1 MTDATTGALN
11 AAEAENAGTA
21 AGSSTGPV
29 TQFRWVVCA
38 LLLFGATVNYMDR
51 QILGVFKTT
60 LQHDLGWNEIDYSNV
75 VAFFQG
81 AYAIGMLCMGW
92 LIDRLGTRRGY
103 TLAMIFWSVAS
114 MAHAAGRTLVQFIVA
129 RSALGFGESGV
140 FPASIKAVAEW
151 FPKKER
157 ALATGIFN
165 AGTNLGAVLTPIVA
179 PILTVYVGW
188 RWAFFI
194 VGSLGF
200 IWLVLWLLLYRKP
213 EQHKHC
219 SAAELAFIRGDPQD
233 IPRKVAWATLIPHR
247 QTWAFAVGKFLIDP
261 IWWFYLFWIPDF
273 LQRTQHL
280 RLMQTSLPLAVI
292 YAIATFGSVFGG
304 WISSAMI
311 RRGSS
316 VNTARKS
323 AMLIC
328 ALCVVPIVITY
339 RLHELWAVIPIIGL
353 AAAAHQG
360 FSCNLYTITSDMFPN
375 HAVATVT
382 GIGGMAGAVG
392 GLLIAK
398 IVGYVLQKTG
408 SYMVPFFI
416 AGAAYLLALM
426 FVHILAPRLEPV
438 KLD

>member
-1 MTDATTGALN
+1 MAHTTTANVAGPSSSPASGEVV
-11 AAEAENAGTA
+11 AAR
-21 AGSSTGPV
+21 
-29 TQFRWVVCA
+29 FRWVICG

-81 AYAIGMLCMGW
+81 FYAIGMLGMGW

-103 TLAMIFWSVAS
+103 TLAMIFWSFAS
-114 MAHAAGRTLVQFIVA
+114 MAHGVGRTLTQFITA
-129 RSALGFGESGV
+129 RSALGFGEAGV

-151 FPKKER
+151 FPRKER

-165 AGTNLGAVLTPIVA
+165 SGTNIGAVLTPIIA
-179 PILTVYVGW
+179 PILTLYLGW

-194 VGSLGF
+194 VGALGF
-200 IWLVLWLLLYRKP
+200 IWLALWLLLYRTP
-213 EQHKHC
+213 EEHPRC
-219 SAAELAFIRGDPQD
+219 SAAELAYIRSDPQEKPQK
-233 IPRKVAWATLIPHR
+233 IAWARLLPHR

-280 RLMQTSLPLAVI
+280 NLMQTSLPLAAI
-292 YAIATFGSVFGG
+292 YAIATVGSVYGG
-304 WISSAMI
+304 WLSSTMI
-311 RRGSS
+311 KRGST
-316 VNTARKS
+316 VNAARKT

-328 ALCVVPIVITY
+328 ALCVVPIVLTS
-339 RLHELWAVIPIIGL
+339 RLPHLWIVVPIVGL

-360 FSCNLYTITSDMFPN
+360 FSCNLFTLTSDMFPAR
-375 HAVATVT
+375 AVATVT

-392 GLLIAK
+392 GMLIAK
-398 IVGYVLQKTG
+398 VVGYVLQKTG

-416 AGAAYLLALM
+416 AGSAYLLALL
-426 FVHILAPRLEPV
+426 FVHLLAPRLEPV
-438 KLD
+438 KLDQVNS